1 MTNFDPVVVRDELAA
16 RLKGIK
22 QAEADARAAF
32 KKATAGRDAA
42 QARSSSARKRR
53 SALCRSMS

>member
-32 KKATAGRDAA
+32 KKVRPPGATPHR
-42 QARSSSARKRR
+42 
-53 SALCRSMS
+53 